1 VRGLYTFALAILF
14 VVNVSADIQNGN
26 LAYCDASPNI
36 VIVVTHD
43 GAPLRNAPV
52 DIYHKLDHGE
62 RLAWRGITSKDGQGR
77 PSALEEGSYRVFVD
91 AGKQV
96 GTIKPAVT
104 RADATVTTCELN
116 VATVV
121 YTSPPEPVAESS
133 SVVEL
138 RALRGV
144 ISDDTG
150 AVVQRA
156 KVTLQQKN
164 GTQVQDIGS
173 MATDE
178 RGAFDFGDRA
188 AGDYLVRVEAK
199 GFCHSAAKIRLSK
212 AGWSGMRVELPVLGV
227 CRGDDLRIV
236 SPDQ

>member
-1 VRGLYTFALAILF
+1 VRGIYTFALAIFF
-14 VVNVSADIQNGN
+14 VVNVFADIQNGN

-52 DIYHKLDHGE
+52 DIYHKLENGE
-62 RLAWRGITSKDGQGR
+62 RLAWRGITSKDGQVV
-77 PSALEEGSYRVFVD
+77 PSALEEGGYRVFVD
-91 AGKQV
+91 AGKEV
-96 GTIKPAVT
+96 GTIKLAVT

-116 VATVV
+116 IATVV

-150 AVVQRA
+150 AVV
-156 KVTLQQKN
+156 
-164 GTQVQDIGS
+164 IGS

-199 GFCHSAAKIRLSK
+199 GFCHSVAKIRLSK
-212 AGWSGMRVELPVLGV
+212 AGWSGMSIGLPVLGV